1 MKRVFF
7 QDFLFENMPVDKND
21 NIRVKVKYGNQPL
34 VNAYQISFDKL
45 LLMDRK
51 SEWKQLFKSI
61 SGKNVAII
69 DDVTIDNIELLE
81 YKNFYLEAYY
91 YVISRCSV
99 SCVVVSVKDDLKY
112 QQISLDDLESSS

>member
-112 QQISLDDLESSS
+112 QQISLTDL